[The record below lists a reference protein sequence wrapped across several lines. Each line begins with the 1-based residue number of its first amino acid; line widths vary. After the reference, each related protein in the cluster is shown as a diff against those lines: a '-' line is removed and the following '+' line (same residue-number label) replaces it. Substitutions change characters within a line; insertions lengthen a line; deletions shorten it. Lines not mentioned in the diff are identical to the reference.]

1 MKAHLLSYLQT
12 NWIAMSKVAA
22 IVLFSVFIG
31 YIFKKIIFAYLTKV
45 AKNTKTQL
53 DDIVIATSGP
63 HIIFWSVLIGFY
75 FAFSAVQLPCLNFP
89 LINKAL
95 ISLWII
101 SVTLLTS
108 NFTALLIKTYTN
120 NNALKLPSSS
130 LTENTVKIVII
141 VLGVLMLLSH
151 LGFSITPLLTAL
163 GVGSLAVAL
172 ALQETLS
179 NLFAGFHILASKQ
192 ILTGDYIKTDG
203 GQEGFVIDI
212 GWRSTRIRQLANN
225 VIIIPNAKLASSTVI
240 NFTHIEKEMGAAVEC
255 SVSYSSNLEFVEKIA
270 LEVAMEIVKE
280 LPDTICNNPP
290 PFLRFTTFGES
301 GISFKVLFRVRQFV
315 DQYLLTHEFIK
326 RLHKRFNQENIEIPF
341 PQRVVYLKKEI

>member
-1 MKAHLLSYLQT
+1 MKAHLLNYLQI

-22 IVLFSVFIG
+22 IVLFSVFVG
-31 YIFKKIIFAYLTKV
+31 YIFKKIIFAYFTKV

-63 HIIFWSVLIGFY
+63 HIIFWSMLIGSY
-75 FAFSAVQLPCLNFP
+75 FAFSAVQLPGLNFP

-101 SVTLLTS
+101 SATLLTS

-120 NNALKLPSSS
+120 NDALKLPSSS
-130 LTENTVKIVII
+130 LIENTAKIVII
-141 VLGVLMLLSH
+141 ALGVLMLLSH
-151 LGFSITPLLTAL
+151 LGVSIAPLLTAL

-203 GQEGFVIDI
+203 GQEGVVLDI
-212 GWRSTRIRQLANN
+212 GWRSTRIKQLNN
-225 VIIIPNAKLASSTVI
+225 NIVIIPNSKLASSTVV
-240 NFTHIEKEMGAAVEC
+240 NFDQIEREMAASVDC
-255 SVSYSSNLEFVEKIA
+255 SVSYTSNLDFVEKVA
-270 LEVAMEIVKE
+270 LEVASQTIKA
-280 LPDTICNNPP
+280 LPDALCSTDPV
-290 PFLRFTTFGES
+290 LRFTSFGDS
-301 GISFKVLFRVRQFV
+301 AISFKVVFRIKQFSE
-315 DQYLLTHEFIK
+315 QYLLTHEFIK

-341 PQRVVYLKKEI
+341 PQRVVYLKKEV